1 MPEVHGGEIVVRT
14 LKTLGV
20 DTLFGLPG
28 IHALAIYD
36 ALLHHPEVRHIMV
49 RHEQTAAY
57 AADGYARV
65 SGRPGV
71 CITTTGP
78 GAANSA
84 AAMGTAYADSVPL
97 LNVMSNIPAALLDKQ
112 KGYLHEAKDQMAM
125 FAALTAWNGRVV
137 RPQDIPAAIGR
148 AFEVMLGGRPRP
160 TAIEVATDALTQRVE
175 VESVPWLTEAPR
187 RQPPAPDAAAVQNAA
202 DLLARAER
210 PFIWAGGG
218 VNRSGAWD
226 ELRRLAERLGAPV
239 ATTIQGSGAIP
250 ADHPLA
256 TAYRPFERPLTDLV
270 AQADVLLAVG
280 TRFTHSQTGGWR
292 MVLPSHLIHVTI
304 DPEDVG
310 KNYPAEVAVIG
321 DARRSLAAILA
332 ALPGSAGEGRACWAD
347 LGPVREAI
355 AAQNRDR
362 GRAEAAVMDVL
373 RSVPARD
380 AVFVLDQTKPAYW
393 MARAFPVYEPR
404 TFIYPGYG
412 TLGFAFPTAFGV
424 KAALPD
430 RQVICICGDGGF
442 QFALPELATAVQF
455 GINFP
460 VVMFNDNQYGVLGDL
475 QDMMFEGRRYSID
488 LVNPDFQRLVQSY
501 GLRYARA
508 EGPDELATAL
518 DAALHADRMTLVE
531 VPIAFSR
538 PRA

>member
-14 LKTLGV
+14 LTTLGV
-20 DTLFGLPG
+20 DTVFGLPG

-36 ALLHHPEVRHIMV
+36 GLRAHPEVRHVMV

-57 AADGYARV
+57 AADGFARV
-65 SGRPGV
+65 TGRPGV

-97 LNVMSNIPAALLDKQ
+97 LNIMSTVPADLLDKQ
-112 KGYLHEAKDQMAM
+112 KGYLHEAKDQFGL
-125 FAALTAWNGRVV
+125 FAALTSWNGRVV
-137 RPQDIPAAIGR
+137 RPQDIPAAIAR
-148 AFEVMLGGRPRP
+148 AFEVMRTGRPGP
-160 TAIEVATDALTQRVE
+160 TAIEIATDALTQRLD

-187 RQPPAPDAAAVQNAA
+187 WEAPVPAPEAVQRAV
-202 DLLARAER
+202 DLLARAQR

-226 ELRRLAERLGAPV
+226 DLRRLAERLGAPV

-256 TAYRPFERPLTDLV
+256 AVYRPFERPLAALI
-270 AQADVLLAVG
+270 AESDVLLAVG

-292 MVLPSHLIHVTI
+292 MKLPRQLIHITI
-304 DPEDVG
+304 DPADVG
-310 KNYPAEVAVIG
+310 RNYPAEVAVVG

-332 ALPGSAGEGRACWAD
+332 ALPGSGGEARACWVD
-347 LGPVREAI
+347 LGPVRDAI

-362 GRAEAAVMDVL
+362 GPAEAAVMDVL
-373 RSVPARD
+373 RSVPDRD

-393 MARAFPVYEPR
+393 MARAFPVYAPR
-404 TFIYPGYG
+404 TLIYPGYG

-430 RQVICICGDGGF
+430 RQVVCVCGDGGF

-455 GINFP
+455 GINF
-460 VVMFNDNQYGVLGDL
+460 VVVLFNDNQYGVLGDL
-475 QDMMFEGRRYSID
+475 QDMMFEGRRHSID
-488 LVNPDFQRLVQSY
+488 LVNPDFERLTQSY

-508 EGPDELATAL
+508 ERPEDLAAAL
-518 DAALHADRMTLVE
+518 DTALHADRLTVVE
-531 VPIAFSR
+531 VPMAFSR